1 MTSETSLLS
10 EPKLPHFLRLVAGAV
25 AAPCGFQAA
34 GVRAGIKRRGRDLAL
49 VYSAA
54 PATGAGAFT
63 TNRFPAASVL
73 LSKERVAL
81 GDLRGVIVNSGSAIS
96 CTGIQGYRDAVRM
109 TELAADA
116 LGVPAR
122 SILVCSTG
130 VIGERLPMGKLPEGV
145 AKAAAALSPAGG
157 DDAAR
162 AIMTTDTRPKTT
174 AVEFELDGRPV
185 RVGGM
190 AKGSGMI
197 APNLATMLAFLTTDA
212 QLSPRALRSC
222 LREAV
227 EKSFNLVAVDGDTS
241 TNDAVLL
248 LANRQAEAGEITPQH
263 GMRRFRAALGYVTMY
278 LARELVRDGEGASRM
293 VEVKVRGALSQQ
305 DARVIARTI
314 ATSPLV
320 KTALAGGDPNWG
332 RVLAAAGRA
341 GVPLRPEL
349 VELYLGR
356 VRVVE
361 GGAACK
367 YRLQEAQKAVS
378 GKAVEITL
386 DLNEGTHEASV
397 LTCDLTAEYVRIN
410 SAYHT

>member
-1 MTSETSLLS
+1 MTSETLLLS
-10 EPKLPHFLRLVAGAV
+10 EPKRPHFLRLVAGAV

-49 VYSAA
+49 IYSVA

-63 TNRFPAASVL
+63 TNLFPAASVL

-81 GDLRGVIVNSGSAIS
+81 GDLHGVIVNSGGANA
-96 CTGIQGYRDAVRM
+96 CTGLQGYRDAVRM
-109 TELAADA
+109 AELAEDA

-130 VIGERLPMGKLPEGV
+130 IIGERLPMGKLPEGV
-145 AKAAAALSPAGG
+145 AKAAAALSPGGG
-157 DDAAR
+157 DEAAR
-162 AIMTTDTRPKTT
+162 AIMTTDTRPKAV

-212 QLSPRALRSC
+212 QLSPTALRSC

-227 EKSFNLVAVDGDTS
+227 ETSFNLVTVDGDTS
-241 TNDAVLL
+241 TNDSVLL

-263 GMRRFRAALGYVTMY
+263 GLRQFRAALGYVATY
-278 LARELVRDGEGASRM
+278 LAREIVRDGEGASRM
-293 VEVKVRGALSQQ
+293 VEVTVRGALSEQ

-320 KTALAGGDPNWG
+320 KTALAAGDPNWG
-332 RVLAAAGRA
+332 RVVAAAGRA

-361 GGAACK
+361 GGVVCN
-367 YRLQEAQKAVS
+367 YRAREAENAVS
-378 GKAVEITL
+378 GKAVQITL
-386 DLNEGTHEASV
+386 DLNEGAHEASV

-410 SAYHT
+410 SAYRT